1 MATSDE
7 FDNAIEQAKNL
18 PVRPSSDVLLQL
30 YALYKQATGGD
41 VQTARPGGFDFK
53 NIAKWDAWKKQ
64 EGKSRE
70 AAQKEYVQLIN
81 KLVANK

>member
-1 MATSDE
+1 MVTQNE
-7 FDNAIEQAKNL
+7 FDNAVERSEAL
-18 PVRPSSDVLLQL
+18 TVRPASDMLLQL
-30 YALYKQATGGD
+30 YALYKQATAGD

-70 AAQKEYVQLIN
+70 VAQEEYVQLIN
-81 KLVANK
+81 QLAG